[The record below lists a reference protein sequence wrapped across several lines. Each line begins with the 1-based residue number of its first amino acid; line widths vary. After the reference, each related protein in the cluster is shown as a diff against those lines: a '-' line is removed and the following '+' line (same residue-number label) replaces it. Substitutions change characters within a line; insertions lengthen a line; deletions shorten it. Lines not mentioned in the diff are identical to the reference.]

1 MTIHPQQ
8 IPDSSWRARM
18 PEPDMSTR
26 ELVAAAVESATELV
40 RDEIELARLEIK
52 RDLKAQLRSGIW
64 LGVAAVF
71 ALMLLAMLLVAAA
84 LGLGTVMAGWGAA
97 LIVAG
102 FTLLV
107 AVGAGAIGYA
117 MIVRKPLQVTRN
129 TLKEDLEWAKANK
142 RKLA

>member
-1 MTIHPQQ
+1 RQARAFHFGVGGEVTIHPQQ

-97 LIVAG
+97 
-102 FTLLV
+102 
-107 AVGAGAIGYA
+107 
-117 MIVRKPLQVTRN
+117 
-129 TLKEDLEWAKANK
+129 
-142 RKLA
+142 

>member
-40 RDEIELARLEIK
+40 RDEIELARLEMK
-52 RDLKAQLRSGIW
+52 RDLKAQIRSGIW

-97 LIVAG
+97 LIVAA

-107 AVGAGAIGYA
+107 AVGAGAIGYSK
-117 MIVRKPLQVTRN
+117 IVRKPLQVTRN

-142 RKLA
+142 RRLS

>member
-1 MTIHPQQ
+1 
-8 IPDSSWRARM
+8 M

>member
-1 MTIHPQQ
+1 
-8 IPDSSWRARM
+8 
-18 PEPDMSTR
+18 MSTR

-40 RDEIELARLEIK
+40 RDEIELARLEMK
-52 RDLKAQLRSGIW
+52 RDLKAQIRSGIW

-97 LIVAG
+97 LIVAA

-107 AVGAGAIGYA
+107 AVGAGAIGYSK
-117 MIVRKPLQVTRN
+117 IVRKPLQVTRN

-142 RKLA
+142 RRLS